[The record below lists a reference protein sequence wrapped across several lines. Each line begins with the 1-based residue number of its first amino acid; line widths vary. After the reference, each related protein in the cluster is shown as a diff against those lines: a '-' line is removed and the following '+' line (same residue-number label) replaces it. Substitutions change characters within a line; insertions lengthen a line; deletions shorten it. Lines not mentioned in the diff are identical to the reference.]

1 MLVVALAS
9 VTLGLPTSTVDAMQ
23 APAPLRPDH
32 AQVLVIIADHASGT
46 TEFGGALNTH
56 PCVFNLAEPFAAKD
70 TIWAMNDVAECTGL
84 AETDQSTAIFNADTG
99 SMIKS
104 SNPVLTTRAALLTSH
119 AAIHGTMFINNA
131 RVLKRGIA
139 HIDMAGDSPALYAGL
154 PYDFGEYAVRIR
166 DQICKNVPAD
176 VCAPADCVVTFN
188 MMPSFVNAPT
198 YGQNMKDDA
207 PDSLCVTKKNELAM
221 NAWKQ
226 ALESMKSNPKIA
238 TFSLTRNER
247 DRQFAVFQFD
257 CSIAREPSA
266 FLEVAHYPS
275 TDDQMVIDDC
285 LASAAGADQCL
296 ADALDLVGLSTES
309 MGGKGTLKMTGA
321 DLEKSVQAFSVTKCQ
336 SDPNAIYQKMETGDM
351 VKVGTSDGF
360 MGYAWQATPPP

>member
-1 MLVVALAS
+1 
-9 VTLGLPTSTVDAMQ
+9 
-23 APAPLRPDH
+23 
-32 AQVLVIIADHASGT
+32 
-46 TEFGGALNTH
+46 
-56 PCVFNLAEPFAAKD
+56 
-70 TIWAMNDVAECTGL
+70 
-84 AETDQSTAIFNADTG
+84 
-99 SMIKS
+99 
-104 SNPVLTTRAALLTSH
+104 
-119 AAIHGTMFINNA
+119 
-131 RVLKRGIA
+131 
-139 HIDMAGDSPALYAGL
+139 
-154 PYDFGEYAVRIR
+154 
-166 DQICKNVPAD
+166 
-176 VCAPADCVVTFN
+176 

-247 DRQFAVFQFD
+247 DRQFAVFQANGPVGAQFD

-336 SDPNAIYQKMETGDM
+336 SDPNAIYQKMESGEM
-351 VKVGTSDGF
+351 VNVASNLAAGAAQQNFGF
-360 MGYAWQATPPP
+360 PAPP